1 MSSPCSCLF
10 SYQTFIY
17 LFFLKVSLSRIIRR
31 VQNKN
36 FPSVLQQLLLEIC
49 NAKIV
54 NTSCVNIRRSY
65 YFSSEEVLQ
74 GLSKNNPTKNQ
85 VDAESQAILKHAP
98 GRKRTEEK
106 MFYWLS
112 QQVTKP
118 NCKLKILASKCV
130 SHTFCYLDCLLL
142 QLLESWSTCA
152 ILK

>member
-1 MSSPCSCLF
+1 ML
-10 SYQTFIY
+10 
-17 LFFLKVSLSRIIRR
+17 RR

-36 FPSVLQQLLLEIC
+36 FPPVLQQLLREIC

-98 GRKRTEEK
+98 GRKRTEEFPINFAIWIV
-106 MFYWLS
+106 FYYSYWNPEVPV
-112 QQVTKP
+112 Q
-118 NCKLKILASKCV
+118 
-130 SHTFCYLDCLLL
+130 F
-142 QLLESWSTCA
+142 
-152 ILK
+152 